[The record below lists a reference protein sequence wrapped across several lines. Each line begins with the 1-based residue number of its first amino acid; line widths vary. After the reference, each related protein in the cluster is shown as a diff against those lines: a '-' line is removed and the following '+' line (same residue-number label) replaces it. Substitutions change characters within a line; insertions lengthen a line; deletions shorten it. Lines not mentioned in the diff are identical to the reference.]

1 LKNKNHEKNERVEVY
16 HERLLKLTNSLQHK
30 TTYSFLT
37 IVFKFRL
44 QPYLHVAIVSMKRVT
59 LQQHKETTLVCEKG
73 IYKVDVISNMS
84 IPQSSNIIL
93 AQKPQTIT
101 EKTLMYY
108 THCHRTNHNVET
120 IKSKE
125 RNTLFLQFLRLP
137 FNKSKYKVL

>member
-1 LKNKNHEKNERVEVY
+1 
-16 HERLLKLTNSLQHK
+16 
-30 TTYSFLT
+30 
-37 IVFKFRL
+37 
-44 QPYLHVAIVSMKRVT
+44 M
-59 LQQHKETTLVCEKG
+59 VCEKG
-73 IYKVDVISNMS
+73 IYKLNVISNMS

-108 THCHRTNHNVET
+108 TYCHRTNHNVET

-137 FNKSKYKVL
+137 LNKSKYRVL